1 MPHTSM
7 QSQQAGQVR
16 VQVHP
21 DKVPSLDTALLKA
34 ESEAVAK
41 STHGILGFRSEEG
54 EDQGRY
60 LNLVFGSYS
69 PLTVWP
75 AIRAALYESPR
86 FGAELKSASMA
97 LCTGEDGWNDYRLL
111 YHFDPSVPLDAHT
124 EA

>member
-1 MPHTSM
+1 M

-16 VQVHP
+16 VQVHS

-34 ESEAVAK
+34 ECEAVAK
-41 STHGILGFRSEEG
+41 ATQGILGFRSEEG

-60 LNLVFGSYS
+60 LNLVFGSNS

-75 AIRAALYESPR
+75 AIRAALYESVR

-111 YHFDPSVPLDAHT
+111 YHFDPSVPLDAQT